1 MFEDYLMPVKDKLGF
16 AKYIPE
22 NLIKIVT
29 MHVFIGKTFM
39 QLWTSQ
45 QIINLFVEMWA
56 LPTAAN
62 EEKPFNDNFVKKE
75 IRNLNER

>member
-39 QLWTSQ
+39 QL
-45 QIINLFVEMWA
+45 
-56 LPTAAN
+56 
-62 EEKPFNDNFVKKE
+62 
-75 IRNLNER
+75 